1 MSGGGSQSTTTR
13 AEYPNEVKQ
22 YVGPAFDMF
31 ANQTLG
37 GGTPMP
43 LYGGDRV
50 ADFTP
55 EQQYAQAAQMAR
67 GQNGSPLNA
76 AAGGYVSDVLGGKY
90 LNAGNPYLQEMMQQA
105 GQGVN
110 AQMSSAGRYGSG
122 AHTDQLVRSAFA
134 PTLYN
139 DYQNQMGRM
148 DWAAGMAPTLA
159 QEDYRD
165 IAAMQGV
172 GDARQRQA
180 QTELE
185 QNAIMPYE
193 FASMWPQ
200 TQTSNFLNALSG
212 LPMGQQSQ
220 IPQASIMQQGLG
232 AGIGLLGSYFA
243 GGGSF

>member
-1 MSGGGSQSTTTR
+1 MAKGSNTTTTR
-13 AEYPNEVKQ
+13 QEYPTEVKP
-22 YVGPAFDMF
+22 YVGPAFDQF
-31 ANQTLG
+31 AGQTLG

-50 ADFTP
+50 ADFSP
-55 EQQYAQAAQMAR
+55 EQQYAQAAQFAR

-76 AAGGYVSDVLGGKY
+76 AAGGYVGDVLGGQY

-110 AQMSSAGRYGSG
+110 AQFSNAGRYGSG

-134 PTLYN
+134 PILYN

-148 DWAAGMAPTLA
+148 DWAAGMAPQLA

-193 FASMWPQ
+193 FAAMWPQ

-212 LPMGQQSQ
+212 LPMSQSQQ
-220 IPQASIMQQGLG
+220 IPQASTGQMLLG
-232 AGIGLLGSYFA
+232 GLLGL
-243 GGGSF
+243 GGIFG